1 MPTIKTP
8 AKRNTSSR
16 SRSSKSKT
24 SGFTLPGWA
33 WPTITLVVGI
43 ALGSCTDAIPKTG
56 QELTRFVETV
66 LTSPQLKEK
75 LGEVLQTTTPSH
87 PDRSAEQ
94 TVSAPPA
101 QRPGAEPFAEC
112 RQFFAGGQSPIL
124 TPRPQQRP
132 LCYEAFAILHSGQ
145 TKTPVFVAQRLNRR
159 SVADADEAR
168 TDKFFADARL
178 PKAERA
184 DLEDYRNSGY
194 SRGHMAPAGDM
205 STPAAMAQSF
215 SLANMVPQAQKHNGG
230 AWSKIEQD
238 TRKYAQRA
246 AGDVFVITGPVYSS
260 GNSQSIGAG
269 KVRVPDYIFK
279 LVYDEAGHRAWAHWH
294 RNSDDEHGG
303 QPISYREFVKRTG
316 IEFLPGADLK

>member
-1 MPTIKTP
+1 M
-8 AKRNTSSR
+8 
-16 SRSSKSKT
+16 
-24 SGFTLPGWA
+24 
-33 WPTITLVVGI
+33 WPTVTLVAGI

-66 LTSPQLKEK
+66 LTSPQLKDK
-75 LGEVLQTTTPSH
+75 LGEVLQTTAPSRADS
-87 PDRSAEQ
+87 PADQ
-94 TVSAPPA
+94 TASAPPA
-101 QRPGAEPFAEC
+101 QRSGAEPFAEC

-124 TPRPQQRP
+124 TPRPLQRP
-132 LCYEAFAILHSGQ
+132 LCYDAFAILHSGQ
-145 TKTPVFVAQRLNRR
+145 TKTPVFVAQKLNRR
-159 SVADADEAR
+159 SVADADETR

-205 STPAAMAQSF
+205 PTPAAMAQSF

-260 GNSQSIGAG
+260 GNSPSIGAG

-303 QPISYREFVKRTG
+303 LPISYRELVKRTG
-316 IEFLPGADLK
+316 IEFLPGAGL

>member
-24 SGFTLPGWA
+24 SGFTLPGWV
-33 WPTITLVVGI
+33 WPTVTLVAGI
-43 ALGSCTDAIPKTG
+43 ALGSCTDAIPKIG

-66 LTSPQLKEK
+66 LTSPQLKDK
-75 LGEVLQTTTPSH
+75 LGEVLQTPAPSRADS
-87 PDRSAEQ
+87 PADQ
-94 TVSAPPA
+94 TASAPPP

-194 SRGHMAPAGDM
+194 SRGHM
-205 STPAAMAQSF
+205 Q
-215 SLANMVPQAQKHNGG
+215 
-230 AWSKIEQD
+230 
-238 TRKYAQRA
+238 Y
-246 AGDVFVITGPVYSS
+246 PVK
-260 GNSQSIGAG
+260 NI
-269 KVRVPDYIFK
+269 
-279 LVYDEAGHRAWAHWH
+279 L
-294 RNSDDEHGG
+294 N
-303 QPISYREFVKRTG
+303 T
-316 IEFLPGADLK
+316 